1 MCPITNISKSQLPY
15 ISLSDTDKYI
25 KWLAGLDDS
34 DRETRISLFRDL
46 VLDGTDLGGTQVSY
60 ATKEVVLQD
69 NDGAKCPV
77 YAIAIQ
83 DIYNKKVPLLNLC
96 FINTSHQQNVDTA
109 HVWVRMEKDMSIHWN
124 YLFCETK
131 PSANRMKVDSVL
143 LDTCEPLTVAQ

>member
-1 MCPITNISKSQLPY
+1 MSVPV
-15 ISLSDTDKYI
+15 
-25 KWLAGLDDS
+25 LALGPNS
-34 DRETRISLFRDL
+34 VPVS
-46 VLDGTDLGGTQVSY
+46 DLGQWGPTY
-60 ATKEVVLQD
+60 ATKEVALHQSD
-69 NDGAKCPV
+69 CKKCNGCIF
-77 YAIAIQ
+77 AIR

-143 LDTCEPLTVAQ
+143 LDKCEPLTVAQ